1 MMPTRQPRDLLED
14 EAPLPKPT
22 GNTALVL
29 GVVAVMMIG
38 CPWLPDPVPVW
49 MRSFPLY
56 LVLPTGICAALAGAL
71 TLRSMRGQ
79 ADADRRRAR
88 AAGILLGTI
97 AIIVPLAV
105 IAWACWQLR
114 DI

>member
-1 MMPTRQPRDLLED
+1 MMPPTQPRDLLED
-14 EAPLPKPT
+14 EAPLPHST
-22 GNTALVL
+22 GNTSLVL
-29 GVVAVMMIG
+29 GLVAVMMLG
-38 CPWLPDPVPVW
+38 CPWLPDPVPGW
-49 MRSFPLY
+49 MRYLPLY
-56 LVLPTGICAALAGAL
+56 LVLPTGIWAALEGAV

-88 AAGILLGTI
+88 AGILLGTI

-105 IAWACWQLR
+105 LAWACWQLR

>member
-1 MMPTRQPRDLLED
+1 MMPTTQPRDLLED
-14 EAPLPKPT
+14 EAPLPNYT

-29 GVVAVMMIG
+29 GVVAVMMLG
-38 CPWLPDPVPVW
+38 CPWLPDPVPAW
-49 MRSFPLY
+49 MRYFPLY
-56 LVLPTGICAALAGAL
+56 LVLATGICAALAGAI

-79 ADADRRRAR
+79 ADADRRRAQ
-88 AAGILLGTI
+88 AGILFGSI